1 MSEKILIIDDEVEVC
16 TLLRDFLELEGYE
29 VDYATRAQEG
39 IKKFIENRPRI
50 VLLDVRMPGMDGIEA
65 MREIRKIDKECG
77 IILATAIVDQ
87 KVVDEAIR
95 MGATDYI
102 IKPFD
107 LEYLRKSVLTKLADL
122 ME

>member
-1 MSEKILIIDDEVEVC
+1 MNYKILIIDDEIEVC
-16 TLLRDFLELEGYE
+16 TLLRDFLKLEGYE
-29 VDYATRAQEG
+29 VDFATSAKEG
-39 IKKFIENRPRI
+39 IEKFKEQRPTI
-50 VLLDVRMPGMDGIEA
+50 VLLDVRMPEMDGIEA
-65 MREIRKIDKECG
+65 MQVIREIDKECG

-87 KVVDEAIR
+87 KVVDEAMR

-102 IKPFD
+102 VKPFD